1 MDFQNSVST
10 YNTFKSLKVDNK
22 LTEVLNYQFCNLSN
36 NDILEKLQNLR
47 SGINSLESFSHNGLY
62 YKDALIIS
70 ISKVNINFVNFLLE
84 NGSSSRGYYKYP
96 GYPLYFVIDKIFD
109 DIKNNHQ
116 KNVDDLIKIMTN
128 LVNNGAR
135 FDDYI
140 VHIFWFKLDNIFENV
155 SNDKLKDIKKLY
167 NKSPFSYNKYESY
180 LEIYCQNFIGNHK
193 NKLLEKFLEKYP
205 VKRQSKL
212 FIVKFF
218 SFT

>member
-47 SGINSLESFSHNGLY
+47 LGINSLESFSHNGLY